1 MRRAIPLA
9 AATALAAAAATAAAL
24 AWPSGCP
31 SGTVIVPAGASIQTY
46 VNAATPGAKFCL
58 PRGTYRMQTVIAK
71 PDQQFIGMPGAVL
84 DGARLLRKF
93 THEGR
98 FWVASGQTQSKELR
112 GICRPGH
119 ETCID
124 GVELSID
131 NHRLEQAAKRDE
143 VTFGRF
149 FFDHAA
155 GKIYLVDDPIGKR
168 VEVSATNYAFT
179 GPANGVVIRGL
190 TVEHYYNTAQL
201 GAINGA
207 YTRGWR
213 IENCDVRRNSGA
225 GVTLGSDSQLV
236 NSRLHDNGQIGA
248 SISGS
253 NILIAGN
260 DVWGN
265 DTAGYDAGWEGGG
278 IKVSGGKNVVFRGN
292 RAHDN
297 FGPGLW
303 CDGDCDGVLFERN
316 TASGNDGPGIF
327 YEISRNAVI
336 RNNVLREN
344 NHDHAPWFWGAEI
357 QIAASQNV
365 DVYANSVTVAPGGR
379 SIMLIDQNRPAGPNS
394 YYQTR
399 DNRVHDNTIVYLGT
413 GAAGGV
419 SDAPPG
425 SHNYAIIQNGNNRF
439 FRNTYRYPADI
450 PPVFV
455 WGGEPGN
462 FAAFRAHG
470 QELDGSISAAR

>member
-1 MRRAIPLA
+1 VRPLVLLA
-9 AATALAAAAATAAAL
+9 AGLVAVAAAAVAL

-58 PRGTYRMQTVIAK
+58 SPGLYRMQTVVAK
-71 PDQQFIGMPGAVL
+71 ADQHFIGMPGAVL
-84 DGARLLRKF
+84 NGARLLRKF
-93 THEGR
+93 SREGR
-98 FWVASGQTQSKELR
+98 FWVAAGQRQEKELR
-112 GICRPGH
+112 GMCRPGY
-119 ETCID
+119 ETCTD
-124 GVELSID
+124 GTELSID
-131 NHRLEQAAKRDE
+131 NHRLEQVATRDA

-168 VEVSATNYAFT
+168 VEVSAANYAFT

-190 TVEHYYNTAQL
+190 TVEKYYNTAQL

-207 YTRGWR
+207 YTKGWR
-213 IENCDVRRNSGA
+213 VENCDIRRNSGA
-225 GVTLGSDSQLV
+225 GVTLGSDSQLL

-248 SISGS
+248 TISGS
-253 NILIAGN
+253 NILLEGN

-278 IKVSGGKNVVFRGN
+278 IKVSGGKGIVFRNN

-336 RNNVLREN
+336 RDNVLREN

-357 QIAASQNV
+357 QIAASQDV
-365 DVYANSVTVAPGGR
+365 DVYNNAVTVAPGGR
-379 SIMLIDQNRPAGPNS
+379 SIMLIDQNRPNASGG

-399 DNRVHDNTIVYLGT
+399 DNRVHDNTIVYLGS
-413 GAAGGV
+413 GAAGGI
-419 SDAPPG
+419 SDAQPG
-425 SHNYAIIQNGNNRF
+425 AHNFAIIERGNNRF
-439 FRNTYRYPADI
+439 YRNSYSYPAAI

-455 WGGEPGN
+455 WGGEPAD
-462 FAAFRAHG
+462 FAAFRAQG
-470 QELDGSISAAR
+470 QDADGTISASR